1 MAARSL
7 ASVVIS
13 FGLVS
18 IPVRLFSAGQPS
30 AEISF
35 NLLHKTCGSRLKQQY
50 ICIAEEVVVPR
61 TEIIKGYEYEE
72 GTYVTF
78 TDEELK
84 ALGEQSTQTIEI
96 SEFVPASAIDPVYFD
111 KPYYIAPDKKGAK
124 PYSLLAEAMRESG
137 RTAIA
142 RYSARG
148 KQYLVQLRAVEQ
160 GLIMQELLYADEVRP
175 FSEIPLE
182 TVEVK
187 EPELKLALQL
197 IDQISSD
204 TFNPE
209 NYKDEVKERI
219 EEQIEQKAAGK
230 PIKATAP
237 VKSAQVIDMMSAL
250 KASIAKGQAEKP
262 AASARTK
269 TPKRAASKR

>member
-18 IPVRLFSAGQPS
+18 IPVRLFSAGQP
-30 AEISF
+30 AGEISF

-61 TEIIKGYEYEE
+61 DEMIKGYEYEE

-78 TDEELK
+78 SDEELK
-84 ALGEQSTQTIEI
+84 ALAEQSTQTIEI
-96 SEFVPASAIDPVYFD
+96 TEFVPASAIDPVYFD

-124 PYSLLAEAMRESG
+124 PYSLLAEAMRASG

-148 KQYLVQLRAVEQ
+148 KQYLVQIRAVDE
-160 GLIMQELLYADEVRP
+160 GLIMQQLLYADEVRP
-175 FSEIPLE
+175 FSEIPIE
-182 TVEVK
+182 TMAVK

-197 IDQISSD
+197 IDQISSE

-219 EEQIEQKAAGK
+219 EKQIELKAAGK
-230 PIKATAP
+230 PIKTASP
-237 VKSAQVIDMMSAL
+237 VKGAQVIDMMSAL
-250 KASIAKGQAEKP
+250 KASIEKGQAKKP
-262 AASARTK
+262 VAHTAR
-269 TPKRAASKR
+269 PKRAAAKH

>member
-18 IPVRLFSAGQPS
+18 IPVRLFSAGQP
-30 AEISF
+30 AGEISF

-61 TEIIKGYEYEE
+61 DEMIKGYEYEE

-78 TDEELK
+78 SEEELK
-84 ALGEQSTQTIEI
+84 ALAEQSTQTIEI
-96 SEFVPASAIDPVYFD
+96 TEFVPATAIDPVYFD

-124 PYSLLAEAMRESG
+124 PYSLLAEAMRASG

-148 KQYLVQLRAVEQ
+148 KQYLVQIRAVDN
-160 GLIMQELLYADEVRP
+160 GLIMQQLLYADEVRP
-175 FSEIPLE
+175 FSDIPIE
-182 TVEVK
+182 TMAVK

-197 IDQISSD
+197 IDQISSE
-204 TFNPE
+204 TFSPE

-219 EEQIEQKAAGK
+219 EKQIELKAAGK
-230 PIKATAP
+230 PIKTASP

-250 KASIAKGQAEKP
+250 KASIEKGQ
-262 AASARTK
+262 TK
-269 TPKRAASKR
+269 KDITAKPKRVAAKR